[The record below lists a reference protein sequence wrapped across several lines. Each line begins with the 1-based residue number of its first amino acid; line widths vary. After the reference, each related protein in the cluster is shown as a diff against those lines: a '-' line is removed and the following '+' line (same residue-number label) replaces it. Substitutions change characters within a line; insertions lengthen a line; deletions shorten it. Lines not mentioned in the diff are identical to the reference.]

1 MNHSVN
7 YLIDKMDEYMD
18 DEQYAYH
25 IITLID
31 AEAALRYTPYIEP
44 EFEDFNEL
52 YQYITRMFIKN
63 NVTSDMT
70 YDEAMSKY
78 DELVAEI
85 TYYFD
90 QMKNPIELDL
100 NVFKEEFEREINSM
114 ELSNENGL
122 SR

>member
-1 MNHSVN
+1 MEN
-7 YLIDKMDEYMD
+7 L
-18 DEQYAYH
+18 A
-25 IITLID
+25 
-31 AEAALRYTPYIEP
+31 
-44 EFEDFNEL
+44 NE
-52 YQYITRMFIKN
+52 K
-63 NVTSDMT
+63 
-70 YDEAMSKY
+70 K
-78 DELVAEI
+78 LVEEI